1 MVENNNGSKVQ
12 NLEELDLV
20 MSKLDTGDFVYVPY
34 HPPGSL
40 VAQLYGVIRGCFIQI
55 AELQEANRNRI
66 AALEAIIQ
74 QEKEEE
80 HHPEVPIK
88 QETPPPLPIPACYS
102 YFEGDYRDYNI
113 QLKLFQLIFSCLP
126 GLLY

>member
-40 VAQLYGVIRGCFIQI
+40 VAPLYGIIRGCFIQT
-55 AELQEANRNRI
+55 AEFKEENRNKI
-66 AALEAIIQ
+66 AALEAII
-74 QEKEEE
+74 
-80 HHPEVPIK
+80 
-88 QETPPPLPIPACYS
+88 
-102 YFEGDYRDYNI
+102 
-113 QLKLFQLIFSCLP
+113 
-126 GLLY
+126 